1 MVIIKKN
8 GMIDIKHPR
17 CKNDWC
23 DTIVNKKYEGYCMP
37 CFVNNPENA
46 DKPAMRNYKTK
57 ELEVVN
63 HIKNILKITVG
74 YLIKQFKMDVLE
86 YDQIYF

>member
-1 MVIIKKN
+1 
-8 GMIDIKHPR
+8 
-17 CKNDWC
+17 
-23 DTIVNKKYEGYCMP
+23 MP
-37 CFVNNPENA
+37 CFVNNPENS
-46 DKPAMRNYKTK
+46 DKTAMRNYKTK

>member
-1 MVIIKKN
+1 
-8 GMIDIKHPR
+8 
-17 CKNDWC
+17 
-23 DTIVNKKYEGYCMP
+23 MP